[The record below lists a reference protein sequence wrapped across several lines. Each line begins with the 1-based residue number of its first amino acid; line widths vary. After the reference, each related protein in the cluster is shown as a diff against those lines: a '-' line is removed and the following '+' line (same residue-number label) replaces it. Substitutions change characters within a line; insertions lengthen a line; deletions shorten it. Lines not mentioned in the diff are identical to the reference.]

1 MPIATDTALVL
12 ARVPLLALAVP
23 VATKVV
29 RDAVTGMTRGVVTVV
44 TREAVT
50 EVTGVTRGVVMVMV
64 DKGEKYA
71 NSSSRQLTTM

>member
-29 RDAVTGMTRGVVTVV
+29 RDAVTGMTRGVATGV

-50 EVTGVTRGVVMVMV
+50 EVTGVTRGVVMV

-71 NSSSRQLTTM
+71 NSSSCQLTTM

>member
-12 ARVPLLALAVP
+12 AGVPLLALAVP

-50 EVTGVTRGVVMVMV
+50 EVTGVTRGVVMV